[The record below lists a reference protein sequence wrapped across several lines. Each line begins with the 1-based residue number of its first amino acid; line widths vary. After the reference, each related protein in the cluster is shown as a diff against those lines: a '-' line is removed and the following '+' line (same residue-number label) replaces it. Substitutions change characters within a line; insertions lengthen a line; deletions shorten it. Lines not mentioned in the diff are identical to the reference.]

1 MASELEVGSVKAETY
16 RSGRSDGDVYIQA
29 ATASDFVAIGTQ
41 VSSNLL
47 KVDGSGNVGVGNSA
61 PTAPLEV
68 SKSAASTESVISTFS
83 TTDADHSILNFKKSG
98 SATIGTKAVTA
109 DGEVLGSIGAYGVD
123 TNSDQRRSAQIEFN
137 QAAAATGSKVAGD
150 IVFKTSSTSANDV
163 EAVRI
168 TSDGSVGIGTLTP
181 TVGNLQIRDA
191 SVSTFALTRT
201 TGNTGASLGIIRFGN
216 TDVDSNLANIVGY
229 QDGATDS
236 AAIAF
241 QTQPT
246 GGSTTTRL
254 TIASTGLA
262 TFGAGVNLGNTVSAT
277 ATTLDGYEEGTFTV
291 TNNGDTS
298 GVISSETGEYTRIG
312 NCVFIRVAIR
322 VGTTF
327 ANNRI
332 GGLPFGCVTDG
343 ATSSWSPIGT
353 ALTGSATNAPILVAA
368 QNGVANLSFFKQGN
382 TNLPVHLP
390 STSEDYYRVTGCY
403 YTTDAF

>member
-1 MASELEVGSVKAETY
+1 
-16 RSGRSDGDVYIQA
+16 
-29 ATASDFVAIGTQ
+29 
-41 VSSNLL
+41 
-47 KVDGSGNVGVGNSA
+47 
-61 PTAPLEV
+61 
-68 SKSAASTESVISTFS
+68 
-83 TTDADHSILNFKKSG
+83 
-98 SATIGTKAVTA
+98 A

-168 TSDGSVGIGTLTP
+168 TSDGSVGIGTPTP

-291 TNNGDTS
+291 TNNGD
-298 GVISSETGEYTRIG
+298 
-312 NCVFIRVAIR
+312 
-322 VGTTF
+322 
-327 ANNRI
+327 
-332 GGLPFGCVTDG
+332 
-343 ATSSWSPIGT
+343 
-353 ALTGSATNAPILVAA
+353 
-368 QNGVANLSFFKQGN
+368 
-382 TNLPVHLP
+382 
-390 STSEDYYRVTGCY
+390 
-403 YTTDAF
+403 